1 MTSALVELRKQAED
15 AVRDMPEGDLKVT
28 AFETFLKHL
37 LSGNAGRVAARSGG
51 AAASSKGQS
60 KSKDSAPEVPRS
72 MGDRIRFLKTE
83 GFFGPQRSIADIRSE
98 LKKNG
103 WHYPVTSMSGQL
115 QRLVQSRELRREQ
128 AVDDEGRKGWKYSN
142 P

>member
-1 MTSALVELRKQAED
+1 MKSALVELRKQAED
-15 AVRDMPEGDLKVT
+15 AVRDMPEGDLKVS

-37 LSGNAGRVAARSGG
+37 LSNAAGKESAPRGGSAAP
-51 AAASSKGQS
+51 SKV
-60 KSKDSAPEVPRS
+60 KSKPKDSVPQVPKS
-72 MGDRIRFLKTE
+72 LGDRIRFLKSE
-83 GFFGPQRSIADIRSE
+83 GFFSSQRSIADIRSE

-115 QRLVQSRELRREQ
+115 QQLVQSRDLRREHTD
-128 AVDDEGRKGWKYSN
+128 DDEGRKGWKYSN